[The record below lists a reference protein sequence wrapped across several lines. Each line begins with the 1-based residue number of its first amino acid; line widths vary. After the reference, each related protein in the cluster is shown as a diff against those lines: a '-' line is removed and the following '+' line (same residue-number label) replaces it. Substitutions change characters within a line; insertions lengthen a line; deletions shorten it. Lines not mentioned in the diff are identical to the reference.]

1 MLTDQNFNLLSTV
14 IQFSLL
20 PHAQDHTLI
29 SNHFQESVVNGFANV
44 QIPSVDLQLCCSHC
58 GEAWRILSAF
68 FFPFHL
74 FFSSHLLMEDGG
86 VTHREEDA
94 AADPWYSLNPPSP
107 QHALTQLP
115 QDVF

>member
-1 MLTDQNFNLLSTV
+1 MGLQMCKFQVWICSCAALTVGRHGGS
-14 IQFSLL
+14 SL
-20 PHAQDHTLI
+20 P
-29 SNHFQESVVNGFANV
+29 
-44 QIPSVDLQLCCSHC
+44 
-58 GEAWRILSAF
+58 F